1 MKSTQLSEFPR
12 LQHVL
17 SPSFRAELN
26 PYFKEYARNSAN
38 ALMNYY
44 SVFVDLTITQGN
56 TGYSALDVRNDSVA
70 LEKHYHLF
78 LGFIWKNITAFDAS
92 IHIYSTAATKIFSCF
107 ASNNN
112 LDFTEVKS
120 SKKGIT
126 LDIQGCIDEFNAR
139 KVPVALLEYYQ
150 GWTVKSKEG
159 KEFHVH
165 LASFH
170 DTYGKE
176 LTDTVFNA
184 LYDYFLTQKLKT
196 GQIQSY
202 RLTSLLNSFTLIAH
216 TKRSLE
222 HNLQP
227 LRSHIFFSKIMVILF
242 GKSQSKGHDPKMF
255 WKSWRKLVKA
265 FTNCFIDTGVL
276 PEPIKPILTPIFKE
290 PKGSALTFSIG
301 GKLTPKEIERWLVD
315 IPLHIKD
322 EESVE
327 IIKQRLE
334 RDLAHIRTIAHSAF
348 EDIKQRQSRVE
359 TYKKKG
365 AIKPIHQ
372 STSFNYEFG
381 IGKNNLQNTVATF
394 YHHGFNAKKSYASF
408 LGFKCNQGELLKEL
422 SLPTKGTIIT
432 LVSLL
437 VIEHPS
443 ITPSWLLKW
452 ELFDKTGAQVGF
464 KQCDNQWVA
473 VSCKDRRGAELA
485 QQVVILNDYTKSIV
499 ETLIEHTQF
508 AREYL
513 KAKSDRSWRYMLLT
527 ANITQAYYR
536 YELLTGGRYGE
547 IEFRQK
553 LSNPSYMPSGEQLL
567 NEAEAQEVSQ
577 LFSLKALR
585 KARGLQVYLET
596 KSLHA
601 VAESLGHKKVN
612 ILLLSTYLPKPLMDF
627 FNARWVRQF
636 QNAIV
641 FEAMKDSDYLFD
653 AIDIEQDK
661 LAEFLENHGIGE
673 LPEHFNNSMRGI
685 TSNEKELS
693 LQENVE
699 EVIFTLSTAL
709 LQVLIAIQTVVEN
722 ATEKDAFIDITNS
735 WYESAVFILTSLNLQ
750 SKKNIDIIPLLEK
763 AEANPINTVRF
774 KELLLCH

>member
-1 MKSTQLSEFPR
+1 M
-12 LQHVL
+12 
-17 SPSFRAELN
+17 
-26 PYFKEYARNSAN
+26 
-38 ALMNYY
+38 
-44 SVFVDLTITQGN
+44 
-56 TGYSALDVRNDSVA
+56 
-70 LEKHYHLF
+70 
-78 LGFIWKNITAFDAS
+78 
-92 IHIYSTAATKIFSCF
+92 
-107 ASNNN
+107 
-112 LDFTEVKS
+112 
-120 SKKGIT
+120 
-126 LDIQGCIDEFNAR
+126 
-139 KVPVALLEYYQ
+139 
-150 GWTVKSKEG
+150 
-159 KEFHVH
+159 
-165 LASFH
+165 
-170 DTYGKE
+170 
-176 LTDTVFNA
+176 
-184 LYDYFLTQKLKT
+184 
-196 GQIQSY
+196 
-202 RLTSLLNSFTLIAH
+202 
-216 TKRSLE
+216 
-222 HNLQP
+222 
-227 LRSHIFFSKIMVILF
+227 
-242 GKSQSKGHDPKMF
+242 
-255 WKSWRKLVKA
+255 
-265 FTNCFIDTGVL
+265 
-276 PEPIKPILTPIFKE
+276 
-290 PKGSALTFSIG
+290 
-301 GKLTPKEIERWLVD
+301 
-315 IPLHIKD
+315 
-322 EESVE
+322 
-327 IIKQRLE
+327 
-334 RDLAHIRTIAHSAF
+334 
-348 EDIKQRQSRVE
+348 
-359 TYKKKG
+359 
-365 AIKPIHQ
+365 
-372 STSFNYEFG
+372 
-381 IGKNNLQNTVATF
+381 
-394 YHHGFNAKKSYASF
+394 
-408 LGFKCNQGELLKEL
+408 
-422 SLPTKGTIIT
+422 
-432 LVSLL
+432 
-437 VIEHPS
+437 
-443 ITPSWLLKW
+443 
-452 ELFDKTGAQVGF
+452 GF

-709 LQVLIAIQTVVEN
+709 IQVLIAIQTVVEN

-750 SKKNIDIIPLLEK
+750 SKKTL
-763 AEANPINTVRF
+763 T
-774 KELLLCH
+774 